1 MNEVADHPRR
11 PFSHASPTLGLSS
24 RVHAACAL
32 QLSKT
37 ASLVVLRLLN
47 AADHRGR
54 PRTAAGGSEGSQ
66 DKSRE
71 PRSPTSRCTARLRLL
86 QMAVVGRFKQELAAI
101 PHNQLLV
108 LGGPSASA
116 AGRAVGDTGR
126 ERRGRFTCD
135 FAKVTTC
142 GPPQRGP
149 RPDLSFGDGGVLTTH
164 TRISRYI
171 ETRWWWWQRS
181 AE

>member
-47 AADHRGR
+47 AADHRVR

-66 DKSRE
+66 EKSRE

-149 RPDLSFGDGGVLTTH
+149 RRTDNDQGYTALRARPAAALMHLRGPSVRG
-164 TRISRYI
+164 
-171 ETRWWWWQRS
+171 W
-181 AE
+181 